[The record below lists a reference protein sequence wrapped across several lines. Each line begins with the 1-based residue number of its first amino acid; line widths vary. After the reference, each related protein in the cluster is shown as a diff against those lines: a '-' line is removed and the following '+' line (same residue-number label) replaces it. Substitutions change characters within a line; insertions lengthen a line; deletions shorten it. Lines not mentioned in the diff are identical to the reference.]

1 MVQYAKLYIYFF
13 SVLPESFRWLVSHY
27 KTERAETVI
36 ARIASINGQ
45 RRPDVSKLIEI
56 TRKEAEVKED
66 KRYSLLDIFSDRT
79 LLKHSILLWFIW

>member
-1 MVQYAKLYIYFF
+1 M
-13 SVLPESFRWLVSHY
+13 VSHY

-56 TRKEAEVKED
+56 TRREAEVKED